1 MINTISHYL
10 SLSYG
15 LFYFIINHIWNIIW
29 FFFFCYHHLPCH
41 ILEIKHE
48 LKVLSWTISPRKW
61 SWVRLSSTQNP
72 TNQIFYMNYFMADF
86 PKFSWRIS
94 TVHSLPNN
102 SSCYQKRI
110 QIESL
115 HPLSTKNGATRNKAI
130 SRLTLTFSNHLIPTF
145 TFTSTSMWR
154 PTSVSKTTFAV
165 LHNLLGPDLQSAGG
179 KQIGH
184 QDVCPNSR
192 TMG

>member
-1 MINTISHYL
+1 MPY
-10 SLSYG
+10 
-15 LFYFIINHIWNIIW
+15 
-29 FFFFCYHHLPCH
+29 
-41 ILEIKHE
+41 
-48 LKVLSWTISPRKW
+48 
-61 SWVRLSSTQNP
+61 P
-72 TNQIFYMNYFMADF
+72 TNQTWAKGFVMDHITKEVKLGTSLFHSKSHQPNFFYMNYFMADF

-154 PTSVSKTTFAV
+154 PTSVSKPPLLSSITCWV
-165 LHNLLGPDLQSAGG
+165 LTSNLQVGSRSGTKMCVPIPGPWVRYPW
-179 KQIGH
+179 KEHI
-184 QDVCPNSR
+184 
-192 TMG
+192 